1 MSETQS
7 EAVGASTHEQFISF
21 PQGFLWGAATSSYQI
36 EGAVDEDGR
45 GPSIWDTFSAEAGN
59 IKDGSSGAVA
69 CDHYHR
75 YREDVALMKSL
86 GLHAYRFSIAWPRI
100 MATGRGEVNEAGLD
114 FYERLV
120 DELISAGI
128 TPMPTL
134 YHWDLPQALED
145 EGGWVNR
152 DTAYAF
158 ADYAEVVV
166 SRLGDRIGTWTTFNE
181 PFVSAHHGYVSGE
194 HAPGRTSI
202 ADGMAASHHLMLA
215 HGLAGQKIRELAPDA
230 RLAIVLNFTP
240 VEAATAEP
248 ADVEAALHVDNLE
261 NRWYIDPLAGRG
273 YPQATAEH
281 YDWDQSEVRD
291 GDLEII
297 SAPIDL
303 LGVNYYT
310 RAIASADGS
319 YERPAG
325 TPENT
330 MGWELH
336 PPTLGRL
343 LRWLDSEYDFPSMLI
358 TENGCPMPDDV
369 RAGDAPTG
377 QIIDDDRLSF
387 VRDHIAQVHSA
398 IQDGCPVEGHLVWS
412 LFDNFEWGWGYGP
425 TFGIVEV
432 DYETLE
438 RRPKKSADWFAKA
451 IEKNGFA
458 LGEPPVP
465 YQPWV
470 TYEPTYE

>member
-1 MSETQS
+1 MTDSHQTSEDRTKAQAFV
-7 EAVGASTHEQFISF
+7 EF
-21 PQGFLWGAATSSYQI
+21 PAEFVWGSATSSYQI
-36 EGAVDEDGR
+36 EGSVDVDGR
-45 GPSIWDTFSAEAGN
+45 GPSIWDTFCAQDGA

-69 CDHYHR
+69 CDHYNL
-75 YREDVALMKSL
+75 YKDDVALMKKM
-86 GLHAYRFSIAWPRI
+86 GLQAYRFSIAWPRI
-100 MATGRGEVNEAGLD
+100 MPTGTGAVNEAGLD

-120 DELISAGI
+120 DELLSAGI

-152 DTAYAF
+152 NTALAF
-158 ADYAEVVV
+158 ADYAEVCVK
-166 SRLGDRIGTWTTFNE
+166 RLGDRIGTWTTLNE
-181 PFVSAHHGYVSGE
+181 PFVSANHGYITGE
-194 HAPGRTSI
+194 HAPGRTSM

-215 HGLAGQKIRELAPDA
+215 HGLAGQKIREFAPHA

-240 VEAATAEP
+240 VEVASSDP
-248 ADVEAALHVDNLE
+248 ADVEKALHIENLE
-261 NRWYIDPLAGRG
+261 NRWYSEPLAGRG
-273 YPQATAEH
+273 YPKATADH
-281 YDWDQSEVRD
+281 YNWDQSEVHD
-291 GDLEII
+291 GDLDII

-310 RAIASADGS
+310 RTVVGGAS
-319 YERPAG
+319 YERPPA

-336 PPTLGRL
+336 PPSLGRL
-343 LRWLDSEYDFPSMLI
+343 LRRIHDEYQFPALMI

-369 RAGDAPTG
+369 RKDGDATG
-377 QIIDDDRLSF
+377 QILDDDRLAF
-387 VRDHIAQVHSA
+387 VRDHLAEVHSA
-398 IQDGCPVEGHLVWS
+398 IEDGCPIEGYLVWS
-412 LFDNFEWGWGYGP
+412 LFDNFEWAWGYGP

-438 RRPKKSADWFAKA
+438 RRPKKSADWFSKA
-451 IEKNGFA
+451 IANNGFEV
-458 LGEPPVP
+458 GDPPIP

-470 TYEPTYE
+470 TF